1 MNNPYT
7 LLTNLGVDVSPG
19 TAARELVLGA
29 EAALWTEQVDESS
42 LDGRFWPRAAAMA
55 ERLWSNPDEG
65 WQKAEYRMLAHR
77 ERLVQRGIQSEALE
91 PQWCYQNEGSC
102 PSQGK
107 LYAIAGTLGLNAQK
121 PSLSVQR
128 S

>member
-7 LLTNLGVDVSPG
+7 MLTNLGVDVSPR

-55 ERLWSNPDEG
+55 ERLWSNPDED
-65 WQKAEYRMLAHR
+65 WQQAEYRMLAHR

-91 PQWCYQNEGSC
+91 PQWCYQNEGFC
-102 PSQGK
+102 PSQGISRM
-107 LYAIAGTLGLNAQK
+107 L
-121 PSLSVQR
+121 
-128 S
+128 